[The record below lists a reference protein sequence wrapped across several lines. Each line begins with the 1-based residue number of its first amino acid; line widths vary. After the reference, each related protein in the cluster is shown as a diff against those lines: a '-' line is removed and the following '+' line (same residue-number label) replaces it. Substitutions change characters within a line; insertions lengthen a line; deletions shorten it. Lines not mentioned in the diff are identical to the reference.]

1 MIILDTDHLTV
12 HANALDSRYDQLLAR
27 MNRSADSHF
36 AASVVSVEEVMR
48 GWLAE
53 IHGCREVHDQVWAY
67 ARFLRL
73 FDYFSN
79 LQLLPFDHRA
89 ADEFERQRKQK
100 IRIGSMDLKIAC
112 IALAHDAL
120 LLSANRRDFRQV
132 SGLRLENWLDDERK
146 G

>member
-12 HANALDSRYDQLLAR
+12 HANALDSRYDRLMAR
-27 MNRSADSHF
+27 MNRSTDSQF
-36 AASVVSVEEVMR
+36 AAAVVSVEEVMR

-53 IHGCREVHDQVWAY
+53 IHKHREVRDQVWPY

-73 FDYFSN
+73 FDYFN
-79 LQLLPFDHRA
+79 QLQLLPFNVHA

-100 IRIGSMDLKIAC
+100 VRIGSMDLKIAC
-112 IALAHDAL
+112 IALVHDAL
-120 LLSANRRDFRQV
+120 LLSANRRDFRLV
-132 SGLRLENWLDDERK
+132 AGLRLENWLDERK